1 MSDRNAS
8 VPLERME
15 YDGFL
20 KGCFYLDVVSLKQ
33 LQQHCL

>member
-20 KGCFYLDVVSLKQ
+20 KGCFYLDVVF
-33 LQQHCL
+33 H